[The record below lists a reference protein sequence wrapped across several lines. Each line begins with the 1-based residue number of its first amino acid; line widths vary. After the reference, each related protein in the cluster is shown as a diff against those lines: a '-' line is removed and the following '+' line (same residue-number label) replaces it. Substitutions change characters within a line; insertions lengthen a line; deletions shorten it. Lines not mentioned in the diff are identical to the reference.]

1 MSIEIV
7 NTIVKKF
14 KNSNFF
20 LISEFG
26 KDPEIIAAGIKKY
39 EPLDSS
45 LRQVTVF
52 EKNGKISEV
61 GFLTPPIKGLV
72 SYFISEFNE
81 PKVFYNFR
89 DEFTRLEFYP
99 NIDWIDRISCDV
111 DGQWEKN
118 NTGIKNLESGESIDN
133 ILLNGFF
140 IQLK

>member
-1 MSIEIV
+1 MSIEII

-14 KNSNFF
+14 RKSNFF
-20 LISEFG
+20 LINEFG

-39 EPLDSS
+39 EPIDSS

-52 EKNGKISEV
+52 EKDGKISEV
-61 GFLTPPIKGLV
+61 GFLTPPVKGLIN
-72 SYFISEFNE
+72 YFITEFNE

-99 NIDWIDRISCDV
+99 NIDWIDKLSCDV
-111 DGQWEKN
+111 DGHWEKN
-118 NTGIKNLESGESIDN
+118 NTGIKNLESGECISD